1 MKKKKDKIFIINSF
15 YDMQKIII
23 PVIAIFLSLTIG
35 AIIIKAIGADPLLAY
50 KILFK
55 GAFGSINSIG
65 EILVKATPLIL
76 TGLSFAF
83 AIRAGLFNIGA
94 EGQLYM
100 GGFFAT
106 LVGISF
112 KGLPMIIHLPLVI
125 IAAFIGG
132 GLWGFFAG
140 WLKVKFEANEIITTV
155 MLNYVA
161 IFWVSYLVTGPMKA
175 HPGTFPQS
183 ESVATSA
190 QLPRILPPTRVHLG
204 LIIALICIV
213 LYYIFFRKMILGYE
227 TRITGK
233 NMDASKYAG
242 MNSERIMLF
251 IMFISGGMA
260 GLAGASEILG
270 IQGRLLADFSPG
282 YGFSGI
288 VVSLVGMNSP
298 FGIFLTAILFG
309 ILKSGGNLMQ
319 MIAKVPVAVIYIIEG
334 LVVIFVLAGQGIRL
348 KIKYLINLKRYGQE

>member
-1 MKKKKDKIFIINSF
+1 MKEKKKKFVWPKFCYNLE
-15 YDMQKIII
+15 KIII
-23 PVIAIFLSLTIG
+23 PIIVIFLSLSIG
-35 AIIIKAIGADPLLAY
+35 TIIIKVMGIDILLVY
-50 KILFK
+50 RIFFK
-55 GAFGSINSIG
+55 GGSGSIGFI
-65 EILVKATPLIL
+65 EETLVKATPIIL

-83 AIRAGLFNIGA
+83 AFRAGIFNVGA

-100 GGFFAT
+100 GGVLAA
-106 LVGISF
+106 LVGTSLQ
-112 KGLPMIIHLPLVI
+112 GLPMIIHLPLVI

-132 GLWGFFAG
+132 GLWGLFAG

-161 IFWVSYLVTGPMKA
+161 NFWVSYLVTGPMKA
-175 HPGTFPQS
+175 PPGTFPQS

-348 KIKYLINLKRYGQE
+348 KIKYLINLK

>member
-1 MKKKKDKIFIINSF
+1 VKEKKKKFVWPKFCYNLE
-15 YDMQKIII
+15 KIII
-23 PVIAIFLSLTIG
+23 PIIVIFLSLSIG
-35 AIIIKAIGADPLLAY
+35 TIIIKVMGIDILLVY
-50 KILFK
+50 RIFFK
-55 GAFGSINSIG
+55 GGSGSIGFI
-65 EILVKATPLIL
+65 EETLVKATPIIL

-83 AIRAGLFNIGA
+83 AFRAGIFNVGA

-100 GGFFAT
+100 GGVLAA
-106 LVGISF
+106 LVGTSLQ
-112 KGLPMIIHLPLVI
+112 GLPMIIHLPLVI

-132 GLWGFFAG
+132 GLWGLFAG

-161 IFWVSYLVTGPMKA
+161 NFWVSYLVTGPMKA
-175 HPGTFPQS
+175 PPGTFPQS

-348 KIKYLINLKRYGQE
+348 KIKYLINLK